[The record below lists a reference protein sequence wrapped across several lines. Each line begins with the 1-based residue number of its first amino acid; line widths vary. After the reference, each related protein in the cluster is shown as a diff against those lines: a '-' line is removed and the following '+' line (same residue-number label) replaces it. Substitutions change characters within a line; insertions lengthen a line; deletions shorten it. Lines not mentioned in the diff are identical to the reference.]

1 MDEDIDDRVSL
12 FELKNYIKMSGV
24 PIPAGVADEMFT
36 DATIYRP
43 IVHNA

>member
-12 FELKNYIKMSGV
+12 FELKSYIKMSGV

-36 DATIYRP
+36 DATCNRAI
-43 IVHNA
+43 IHEA